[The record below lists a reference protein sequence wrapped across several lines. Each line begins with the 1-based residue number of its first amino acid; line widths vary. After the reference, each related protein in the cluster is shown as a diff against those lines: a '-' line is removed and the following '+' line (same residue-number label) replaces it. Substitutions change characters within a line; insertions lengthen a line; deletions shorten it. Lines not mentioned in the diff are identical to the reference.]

1 MNLPNCAQATP
12 PLTTFFQGFVT
23 PVPAVLLLVTY
34 FTDIYALPTSA
45 LELSRAQALID
56 YNEKHK
62 SKIPFGGVAQSS
74 PLTDPQEEPLTV
86 LAVDFIRAV
95 HTVPDTVA
103 LPAAMDAAPV
113 LTLKLVRPAGSR
125 SCRGGGAGRVSQ
137 AIQADP
143 ERGAQSRW
151 D

>member
-1 MNLPNCAQATP
+1 MRTATIINQAFIYV
-12 PLTTFFQGFVT
+12 TFFQGFVT

-56 YNEKHK
+56 
-62 SKIPFGGVAQSS
+62 
-74 PLTDPQEEPLTV
+74 V

-125 SCRGGGAGRVSQ
+125 RTVDLVAAVFAVGVPIAAPLLVD
-137 AIQADP
+137 ALA
-143 ERGAQSRW
+143 
-151 D
+151 